1 MRHSCV
7 YTHINIATG
16 EVFYIGKASDCR
28 SRPYQFGSTQRNAK
42 WNEYFADKCNKD
54 KSNLKVELIK
64 TESEGEALKLEWDM
78 IVKLRPCCNSQYI
91 PDEGIDTTVS
101 SKDERKNSVRKQIRW
116 NKELV
121 EAINQARGEES
132 FSGWVMRQLW
142 EAVKRVPKSGGE
154 CH

>member
-1 MRHSCV
+1 M
-7 YTHINIATG
+7 
-16 EVFYIGKASDCR
+16 
-28 SRPYQFGSTQRNAK
+28 
-42 WNEYFADKCNKD
+42 
-54 KSNLKVELIK
+54 
-64 TESEGEALKLEWDM
+64 
-78 IVKLRPCCNSQYI
+78 
-91 PDEGIDTTVS
+91 S

-121 EAINQARGEES
+121 DAINQARGEES